1 MVQNKS
7 LSEYTDD
14 APAPPPAP
22 PCLLSYTD
30 APPPPPPPPPAAPPL
45 LLAPAPTLDGSLE
58 SGGPP
63 VVYPNADMSL
73 VMMLMAT
80 LTTPVDVTRV
90 TATVKPG
97 QKGKV
102 RTGTDT
108 LARQELPSLLLTFTA
123 IALGHKLAQEELLGV
138 QGDTSVRGGGRAG

>member
-1 MVQNKS
+1 MQQHHKSNPRVPLCSSRPQNKRLYSHPVPRARACVVVRVVHTLMVQNKS

-97 QKGKV
+97 QKSK
-102 RTGTDT
+102 R
-108 LARQELPSLLLTFTA
+108 
-123 IALGHKLAQEELLGV
+123 
-138 QGDTSVRGGGRAG
+138 